1 MEEEPLNQLNGW
13 QPGGGEGEGWLGI
26 RVTRGVTGVAD
37 GIGEIFEYL
46 MARDDKDE
54 IKRGGNSRFRR
65 LSSGKGSRLISS
77 IGREKSRLRMLEGEE
92 EGGFLSSALFLIVF
106 LGMVLF
112 EDLRMSVFEE
122 VLFFAHETN
131 LPIQVSLLCFL
142 RLVKNLNPW
151 IVYDTRL
158 RMIETKLQVILIISM

>member
-77 IGREKSRLRMLEGEE
+77 IGREKSRLRMLEGKK
-92 EGGFLSSALFLIVF
+92 EGGIPF
-106 LGMVLF
+106 
-112 EDLRMSVFEE
+112 
-122 VLFFAHETN
+122 
-131 LPIQVSLLCFL
+131 
-142 RLVKNLNPW
+142 
-151 IVYDTRL
+151 VY
-158 RMIETKLQVILIISM
+158 VIPYRVPRDGVI

>member
-1 MEEEPLNQLNGW
+1 M
-13 QPGGGEGEGWLGI
+13 
-26 RVTRGVTGVAD
+26 
-37 GIGEIFEYL
+37 
-46 MARDDKDE
+46 
-54 IKRGGNSRFRR
+54 
-65 LSSGKGSRLISS
+65 
-77 IGREKSRLRMLEGEE
+77 
-92 EGGFLSSALFLIVF
+92 F
-106 LGMVLF
+106 LGVVLF

-158 RMIETKLQVILIISM
+158 RMIETKLQVILIISK

>member
-1 MEEEPLNQLNGW
+1 
-13 QPGGGEGEGWLGI
+13 
-26 RVTRGVTGVAD
+26 
-37 GIGEIFEYL
+37 
-46 MARDDKDE
+46 
-54 IKRGGNSRFRR
+54 
-65 LSSGKGSRLISS
+65 
-77 IGREKSRLRMLEGEE
+77 MLEGEE
-92 EGGFLSSALFLIVF
+92 EGGFLSSTLFLIVF

-158 RMIETKLQVILIISM
+158 RMIKTKLQVILIISK